1 MNPVIVIAAAIGF
14 LLGRWFGLVLGALA
28 GYWIVQALRRGALG
42 AGIRRV
48 QAQFIDSVFAVMGA
62 VSKADGQVTADEI
75 RVAEALFEQLGLGP
89 EARAAARQAF
99 RRGKAPG
106 FDVDA
111 EVRRFVAASGGQRVL
126 AQMFLQVQLSA
137 IAADGRI
144 HPAEHQMLLR
154 IARGLGL
161 SEQEL
166 QQLEAMLR
174 GGGRAR
180 SASHDLADDYAVL
193 GVSPQASE
201 AELKRA
207 YRRLM
212 SENHP
217 DKLAARG
224 LPESMRAMA
233 EEKTRT
239 ITAAYERIRK
249 SRGG

>member
-62 VSKADGQVTADEI
+62 VSKADGQVT
-75 RVAEALFEQLGLGP
+75 AEALFEQLGLGP

-201 AELKRA
+201 AELNRA